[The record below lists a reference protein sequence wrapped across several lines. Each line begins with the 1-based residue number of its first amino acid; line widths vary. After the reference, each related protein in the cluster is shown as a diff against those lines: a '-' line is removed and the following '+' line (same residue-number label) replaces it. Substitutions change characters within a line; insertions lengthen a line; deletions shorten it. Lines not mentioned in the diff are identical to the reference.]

1 MRTIKYVALL
11 AALVLLA
18 ACEQSVTMAR
28 PTPVL
33 ESPAAPVTVPVNRA
47 SLQRTITKDDASTH
61 ESLASLGV
69 ETQLILDH
77 RIEGS
82 AEHDWRVFEA
92 GYTDDTTAEL
102 WINVASFPGEHAA
115 VAADY
120 AAEIGRTPL
129 LLRRSLDR
137 LYVLDGRPA
146 GVAAAAGPRIVLLR
160 DGNVGQVREVT
171 LYAGWF
177 TEAWRRSHRE
187 EAMLHELA
195 HLALPDLGRS
205 AEWRAAQ
212 EADGVFITDYAER
225 FPLREDVA
233 DTLVAYVAVRHRRAR
248 IGEPLARAIERAIP
262 ARLAILDAQGW
273 SDLWCPVVLA
283 DCDEGVAG

>member
-77 RIEGS
+77 RIEGF

-146 GVAAAAGPRIVLLR
+146 GVAAAAGPRSVLLR

-177 TEAWRRSHRE
+177 TEAWRRPHRE

-212 EADGVFITDYAER
+212 EADGVFITDYAAS

-233 DTLVAYVAVRHRRAR
+233 DTLVAHVAVRHRRTP
-248 IGEPLARAIERAIP
+248 IGEPLARAIEQGIP
-262 ARLAILDAQGW
+262 ARLAVLDAQGW
-273 SDLWCPVVLA
+273 SGLWCPVVLA